1 MNTLSPYLNW
11 NVLTAALAVIVLLI
25 VVLVIFRAFGG
36 TVRGRRGARLGVSEY
51 HEIDKTR
58 RLVLV
63 RRDGIE
69 HLLLIG
75 GQSDLV
81 IETRIRLGE
90 ADEDEFLHR
99 PMPEPS
105 MPAAPVISRSE
116 EPAVRAG
123 GGDAPPLRAAP
134 RPPVFGDKSPP
145 KLRPIARDEPRLA
158 PLREYKDDTSR

>member
-1 MNTLSPYLNW
+1 METLSPYLNW
-11 NVLTAALAVIVLLI
+11 NVMTAAIAVLVLLI
-25 VVLVIFRAFGG
+25 VLLVIFRAFGR

-75 GQSDLV
+75 GQNDVV

-90 ADEDEFLHR
+90 MDEEDFLHR
-99 PMPEPS
+99 PVGEPS
-105 MPAAPVISRSE
+105 LPTSPSAARNDEAAGAPVQAS
-116 EPAVRAG
+116 
-123 GGDAPPLRAAP
+123 DAPPLRAAP
-134 RPPVFGDKSPP
+134 RPAVFGDKAPP
-145 KLRPIARDEPRLA
+145 KLRPIQRDEPRLA
-158 PLREYKDDTSR
+158 

>member
-1 MNTLSPYLNW
+1 MDILNPYLNW
-11 NVLTAALAVIVLLI
+11 NVLTAALAVVLLLI

-58 RLVLV
+58 RLVLI

-75 GQSDLV
+75 GQNDVV
-81 IETRIRLGE
+81 IETRIRLSE

-99 PMPEPS
+99 PVAEPS
-105 MPAAPVISRSE
+105 IPATSVTSRNE
-116 EPAVRAG
+116 EPAVRADSG
-123 GGDAPPLRAAP
+123 EALPLRAAP
-134 RPPVFGDKSPP
+134 RPPVFGDKAPP
-145 KLRPIARDEPRLA
+145 KLRPITRDEPRLA
-158 PLREYKDDTSR
+158 PLRDYKDDTSR